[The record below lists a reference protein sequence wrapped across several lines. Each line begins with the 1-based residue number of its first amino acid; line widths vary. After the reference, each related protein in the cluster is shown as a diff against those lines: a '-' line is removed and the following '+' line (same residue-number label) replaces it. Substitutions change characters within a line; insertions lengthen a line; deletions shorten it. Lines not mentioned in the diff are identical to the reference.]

1 MSTTH
6 DKALSRAL
14 STGYLRYCSCVK
26 PGFHPIATI
35 HVDCEQFLFFFK
47 YWGVRARG
55 SFACLARFARRTKK
69 AERLLVVYDRREK
82 NVQRRGGHTET
93 TLQRSQ

>member
-1 MSTTH
+1 MTH

-14 STGYLRYCSCVK
+14 STRYLCYCSCVK
-26 PGFHPIATI
+26 PGFHLIATI

-47 YWGVRARG
+47 YQVRAVRAW

-82 NVQRRGGHTET
+82 NVQRRSDHTKT
-93 TLQRSQ
+93 TLQHSQ